1 VATEETILRG
11 DRDEISVISVLRVA
25 WRYNY
30 LIAAVATVCAAIAVV
45 LALTATLIYRA
56 EIVVTHTA
64 SSANGLGGLAR
75 QFSGLAG
82 IAGINL
88 KNDGTEE
95 AQAVLRSRHLSEQ
108 FVRAND
114 LTATLLA
121 NSDKNTLWYAVDRFR
136 EKVLSIREDKDE
148 GTTTIAV
155 QWTDPVVAARWA
167 NDYVALANEIMRT
180 RALDESSRNIK
191 YLEDQIAK
199 TNVVELQRVMYQ
211 VVEDETKTHMLA
223 NVRKEYAFAIVD
235 PAVPPEKRVWPKR
248 SLMVLTGAVLGIVLG
263 TLLALVL
270 NMWKQHR
277 PSR

>member
-25 WRYNY
+25 WRYKY

>member
-25 WRYNY
+25 WRYKY
-30 LIAAVATVCAAIAVV
+30 LIAAVAAVCAAIAVV

>member
-1 VATEETILRG
+1 
-11 DRDEISVISVLRVA
+11 
-25 WRYNY
+25 
-30 LIAAVATVCAAIAVV
+30 
-45 LALTATLIYRA
+45 
-56 EIVVTHTA
+56 
-64 SSANGLGGLAR
+64 
-75 QFSGLAG
+75 
-82 IAGINL
+82 
-88 KNDGTEE
+88 
-95 AQAVLRSRHLSEQ
+95 
-108 FVRAND
+108 
-114 LTATLLA
+114 
-121 NSDKNTLWYAVDRFR
+121 
-136 EKVLSIREDKDE
+136 VLSIREDKDE